1 MQQKLFSNFWLSYHN
16 VLVWWSFHDSYYVEE
31 SIPEIKINNI
41 IKYLVQA
48 IQPYPNLSLLLYTSA
63 VMRQFVLVWVL
74 YHSCQN
80 GTQYYETCEKTAKI
94 LKSLSEIRNRGRLEF
109 PVWTRPHTNK
119 GRSRQEGK
127 HS

>member
-41 IKYLVQA
+41 TKYLVQA
-48 IQPYPNLSLLLYTSA
+48 IQPYPNLSLLLYTSSF
-63 VMRQFVLVWVL
+63 MRQFVLVWVL
-74 YHSCQN
+74 YHSYKN

-94 LKSLSEIRNRGRLEF
+94 LKGLSEIRNRGRLEV
-109 PVWTRPHTNK
+109 PVWSWPHTNK
-119 GRSRQEGK
+119 GRSRQEGN